1 MMAGGALKEP
11 WSVIDRPAL
20 FVLGAVVETA
30 DAGKGDGGGAHGAG
44 LKRHVKVA
52 PREPFRAEQ
61 LTRGADSEKLC
72 VGGGILVLDGAVA
85 GVGDHRAV
93 LDDDSPNGHLAP
105 VGGRLRFVKR
115 HHHGM
120 GGMSVVS
127 VCHTVWYHPA
137 MTKATGEPAKTTE
150 KSERIA
156 KVMARAGLCSRREAE
171 AWIADGRVSV
181 NGKKLLTPAVTVT
194 PKDKIFVDGQ
204 PLPVNEP
211 TRLWLYHKPKGLVT
225 TARDPEGRP
234 TVFDRLPPTLP
245 RVISVGR
252 LDINTEGLLLLTN
265 DGGLARVLE
274 LPATG
279 WLRRYRVRA
288 HGAVDD
294 AALEPLRAGLKADG
308 VQYGPVEATLDR
320 SQGKN
325 VWLTLGLREGKNRE
339 VKNLLLA
346 LGLEVNRLIRISY
359 GPFQMGDLTPGAV
372 KEVKSKILKDQLG
385 AKLAKEAGC
394 TFPPPTREAGR
405 QQKEGAPAAKRRAP
419 STPKKKPHAHRRRAI

>member
-1 MMAGGALKEP
+1 MVADGALKEP
-11 WSVIDRPAL
+11 RAVVDRPAF
-20 FVLGAVVETA
+20 FVLSAIVEAA
-30 DAGKGDGGGAHGAG
+30 DAGKGDGGGAHGTG

-52 PREPFRAEQ
+52 THQPFRAEQ
-61 LTRGADSEKLC
+61 LARGADGKKLRM
-72 VGGGILVLDGAVA
+72 GGGVLVLNGTVSSA
-85 GVGDHRAV
+85 GDHHAV
-93 LDDDSPNGHLAP
+93 LDDYSANRHLAP
-105 VGGRLRFVKR
+105 GSGGLRLVQRNR
-115 HHHGM
+115 HGM
-120 GGMSVVS
+120 GAVSVVS

-171 AWIADGRVSV
+171 SWIADGRVSV

-194 PKDKIFVDGQ
+194 SKDKITVDGQ

-234 TVFDRLPPTLP
+234 TVFDRLPPNLP

-288 HGAVDD
+288 HGTVDD
-294 AALEPLRAGLKADG
+294 AALEPLRAGLKVDG

-359 GPFQMGDLTPGAV
+359 GPFQMGDLAPGAV
-372 KEVKSKILKDQLG
+372 KEVKPKILKDQLG
-385 AKLAKEAGC
+385 TKLAKDAGC

-405 QQKEGAPAAKRRAP
+405 LQKEGTPATKRRPP
-419 STPKKKPHAHRRRAI
+419 SAPKKKPHAHRRRAV